1 MYTDALQLED
11 ELDKLLYD
19 YGFQLA
25 DLQVIGRSHG
35 RTFRLFIDRVD
46 GAPVTL
52 ADCAALSPQV
62 ELFLQSKRI
71 YNERSLLEVSS
82 AGLDRV
88 LKRDRDLERFL
99 GADIRVTF
107 FDSGQRKTIE
117 GELSSFSDEVLVVTP
132 PPVKGEVKALQI
144 ERRNV
149 ERVHLVPH
157 VEIGKR

>member
-62 ELFLQSKRI
+62 ELFLQ
-71 YNERSLLEVSS
+71 EVSS